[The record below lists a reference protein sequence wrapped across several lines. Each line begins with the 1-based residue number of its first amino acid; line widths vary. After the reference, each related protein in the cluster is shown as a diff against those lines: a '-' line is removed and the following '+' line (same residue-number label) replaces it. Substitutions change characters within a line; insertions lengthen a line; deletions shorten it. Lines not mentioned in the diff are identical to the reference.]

1 MSNDDQLPTLQNA
14 VTYSRVRLTS
24 PRGVATE
31 KPLIFPAL
39 LQEPQYLMAESY
51 KYFGVYCL

>member
-51 KYFGVYCL
+51 K